1 MDDFIYD
8 SYPLSNRV
16 ADYLIKWINEH
27 GLQPG
32 DKIPTELELTQ
43 ILGMGRS
50 SVREALTI
58 LKSRNIVEVRRGCG
72 TFLCQAPGAVED
84 PLGLNFVKDRAK
96 LAMDWGTVRL
106 IIEPAIAELAAIHA
120 TEEDIQRITYWDN
133 RVDQDIANADAHLKS
148 DIEFHRALS
157 DACNNVVISKLMP
170 IIIEGIQQFMSATN
184 NSSSQ
189 LARSLHHRIRD
200 AISAHDAAEA
210 KQAMQELLCVNQAL
224 LRQEETDQE
233 TPEP

>member
-1 MDDFIYD
+1 MDDFVYD

-84 PLGLNFVKDRAK
+84 PLGFHFVKDRAK
-96 LAMDWGTVRL
+96 LAMDWGIVRL
-106 IIEPAIAELAAIHA
+106 IIEPAIAELAAINA
-120 TEEDIQRITYWDN
+120 TEEDIKRITYWDTK
-133 RVDQDIANADAHLKS
+133 VDRDLARGDTKAHLES

-157 DACNNVVISKLMP
+157 DACQNVVISKLMP
-170 IIIEGIQQFMSATN
+170 IITEGIQQFLSATN
-184 NSSSQ
+184 NGSSE
-189 LARSLHHRIRD
+189 LARSLHHRIRN
-200 AISAHDAAEA
+200 AIAAHDAAEA

-224 LRQEETDQE
+224 LRQQNT
-233 TPEP
+233 EPSSS

>member
-8 SYPLSNRV
+8 NYPLPNRV

-72 TFLCQAPGAVED
+72 TFLCQAPGSVED
-84 PLGLNFVKDRAK
+84 PLGLNFIKDRAK

-106 IIEPAIAELAAIHA
+106 IIEPAIAELAAINA
-120 TEEDIQRITYWDN
+120 TDEDIQKIIYWNNRIN
-133 RVDQDIANADAHLKS
+133 EDIANNVSHLQS
-148 DIEFHRALS
+148 DIEFHHALS
-157 DACNNVVISKLMP
+157 EASKNVVIGKLMP
-170 IIIEGIQQFMSATN
+170 IITEGIQQFMSATN
-184 NSSSQ
+184 NSNSEQ
-189 LARSLHHRIRD
+189 TRELHHQICM
-200 AISAHDAAEA
+200 AISNHDAAEA
-210 KQAMQELLCVNQAL
+210 KRAMQELLCVNQDR
-224 LRQEETDQE
+224 LRQAHS
-233 TPEP
+233 